1 MNWPRREKA
10 GIQKAGAKMSKETIQ
25 TWNEFF
31 DAVRTALSELTENI
45 NKFIESLNEFFDS
58 DRKREKERRTWVRNY
73 KAKHYVLFQDKRA
86 KVHRCRNSC

>member
-1 MNWPRREKA
+1 
-10 GIQKAGAKMSKETIQ
+10 MSKETIQ

-45 NKFIESLNEFFDS
+45 NKFIESLNEFLYS

-73 KAKHYVLFQDKRA
+73 KAKHHVLFQDKRA

>member
-1 MNWPRREKA
+1 
-10 GIQKAGAKMSKETIQ
+10 MSKETIQ

-73 KAKHYVLFQDKRA
+73 KAKQYVLFQDKRA
-86 KVHRCRNSC
+86 KVHRFRNSC

>member
-1 MNWPRREKA
+1 
-10 GIQKAGAKMSKETIQ
+10 MSKETIQ

-58 DRKREKERRTWVRNY
+58 DRKRGKERRTWVRNY

>member
-1 MNWPRREKA
+1 MNWRRREKA

>member
-1 MNWPRREKA
+1 
-10 GIQKAGAKMSKETIQ
+10 MSKETIQ

-31 DAVRTALSELTENI
+31 DAVRTALSELTENV

-73 KAKHYVLFQDKRA
+73 EAKHYVLFQDKRA